1 MAYDIISDIHGCY
14 DEMTALIQ
22 KLGYTIKNGVPV
34 HEEGRVLVFAGDL
47 TDRGPK
53 SIEVI
58 RFVAGAYEK
67 GAVRYV
73 PGNHCNKLYRYLK
86 GNPVKVMHGLETTAA
101 ELEEL
106 SKDEK
111 NQSANSL

>member
-47 TDRGPK
+47 TDRGLN
-53 SIEVI
+53 
-58 RFVAGAYEK
+58 R
-67 GAVRYV
+67 
-73 PGNHCNKLYRYLK
+73 
-86 GNPVKVMHGLETTAA
+86 
-101 ELEEL
+101 
-106 SKDEK
+106 
-111 NQSANSL
+111 

>member
-58 RFVAGAYEK
+58 RFVVALTKKAL
-67 GAVRYV
+67 
-73 PGNHCNKLYRYLK
+73 C
-86 GNPVKVMHGLETTAA
+86 VMSRETIAINYIVT
-101 ELEEL
+101 
-106 SKDEK
+106 
-111 NQSANSL
+111 